1 MFPPATHAI
10 AQSMKSELKALA
22 TLPSNASFSDS
33 LANQVQKEMSREV
46 VNASKNVVSELS
58 MES

>member
-1 MFPPATHAI
+1 MFRPATHAI
-10 AQSMKSELKALA
+10 AQSMKSKLKALA
-22 TLPSNASFSDS
+22 TLPSNVSFSDS
-33 LANQVQKEMSREV
+33 LANQVQKEMSWEV